1 MKKVYL
7 LCALLSCSS
16 MGFAQDDYVPEAVDS
31 YVPEVLTDSTE
42 ATPSIDDIIRRET
55 GRSQINYT
63 DSHYEKVWGRNTF
76 LNISAVF
83 LFNTKFESKQLPSA
97 EKGTLT
103 TLTGKFENDLGFGL
117 QWGHT
122 YNFHKKPIGNV
133 MFVGV
138 DYSWL
143 DLNVNKYKETKL
155 ATFNCEKIT
164 ETDTYPLPWGNE
176 MWMFDY
182 GMSLGPSLT
191 FYPFTALRRSGTDEI
206 RIQAYFHVGYSVG
219 MAVINDVPEIVKGYS
234 SSSSVSTE
242 NTKTEIAW
250 GHGLFTSF
258 GFNVTWKFIGL
269 GYESRRGTNFKYK
282 SVNSDFRANDPKF
295 EQTINR
301 FYLQFRL

>member
-1 MKKVYL
+1 MKKIYL
-7 LCALLSCSS
+7 LCALLSCGS

-31 YVPEVLTDSTE
+31 YVPEVLSDSTD
-42 ATPSIDDIIRRET
+42 ATPSIADIIKEQT
-55 GRSQINYT
+55 GRSQITYT
-63 DSHYEKVWGRNTF
+63 DSHYEKVWGRNTYF
-76 LNISAVF
+76 NISYI
-83 LFNTKFESKQLPSA
+83 NTSFESKQMPSA
-97 EKGTLT
+97 TEDGALA
-103 TLTGKFENDLGFGL
+103 TLTGKFENSFGFGL

-122 YNFHKKPIGNV
+122 YNFHKKPIGDV
-133 MFVGV
+133 LFIGL

-143 DLNVNKYKETKL
+143 DLNVNKYKEEKL
-155 ATFNCEKIT
+155 ELFNWAKIN
-164 ETDTYPLPWGNE
+164 ENGCYPLPWGNE

-219 MAVINDVPEIVKGYS
+219 MAVINDVPDVNTSYS
-234 SSSSVSTE
+234 SFTSSSNE
-242 NTKTEIAW
+242 KTKTEIAW

-258 GFNVTWKFIGL
+258 GFNVTWKFVGL
-269 GYESRRGTNFKYK
+269 GYEHRSGTNLKYK

-301 FYLQFRL
+301 FYLQFRF